1 MYDYLPEYRRGES
14 LEGYVSRCR
23 GGRLLTTAV
32 PSITNRGFICKDHAE
47 QSRKLL
53 RQPFQEKKKK

>member
-32 PSITNRGFICKDHAE
+32 PSITIRGNICKDHAE

-53 RQPFQEKKKK
+53 RQPFQEKKK